1 MMMKSL
7 KNINY
12 RLFLSLLVIGL
23 VPSVYTTVRIYFM
36 GDFPGES
43 AYSIAGQLSWV
54 NLIFEVISETIILPL
69 YFFIG
74 QQ

>member
-23 VPSVYTTVRIYFM
+23 VPSVYTTVRNLLYGGFS
-36 GDFPGES
+36 GES
-43 AYSIAGQLSWV
+43 AHSIAGQLSV
-54 NLIFEVISETIILPL
+54 GEPSLK
-69 YFFIG
+69 
-74 QQ
+74 

>member
-12 RLFLSLLVIGL
+12 RLFLSLLVIGF

-36 GDFPGES
+36 GDFRE
-43 AYSIAGQLSWV
+43 
-54 NLIFEVISETIILPL
+54 NRHILL
-69 YFFIG
+69 QVSFRG
-74 QQ
+74 